1 MISLYPL
8 YMTAQGASS
17 TRFVEIVQAVMET
30 VAADAVIASE
40 QVTAA
45 GTDQGISSEPSSNE
59 STVQVGE
66 NKTDAIVE

>member
-1 MISLYPL
+1 
-8 YMTAQGASS
+8 MTAQGASS